1 MFGNVC
7 LDVGCRRLAWG
18 GWYFPL
24 ARSVRHIR
32 SQPVKYKPWQKAK
45 GKETSDFISPFLF
58 LPAKP
63 QKKLTQNVALE
74 LKTKQNKNTKKTEFE
89 MHTEVNVQDDLT
101 YWRRKVPYQIGYQK
115 GPRNTMLKV

>member
-1 MFGNVC
+1 M
-7 LDVGCRRLAWG
+7 
-18 GWYFPL
+18 
-24 ARSVRHIR
+24 
-32 SQPVKYKPWQKAK
+32 KYKPWQKPK

-89 MHTEVNVQDDLT
+89 MHTEVNVQDDLLE
-101 YWRRKVPYQIGYQK
+101 KK
-115 GPRNTMLKV
+115 GSLPDRLSEGPEKHHA